1 MMFFYFLKI
10 IFDISTSKR
19 FGNAAAAAFP
29 NVTKIYNESIKISCI
44 CLEILCIQLYAY
56 YLLNNLYH
64 LFRKDT

>member
-1 MMFFYFLKI
+1 MHFGTKSTLKNNRNHI
-10 IFDISTSKR
+10 PKQD
-19 FGNAAAAAFP
+19 
-29 NVTKIYNESIKISCI
+29 KIYNESIKISCI